1 MNIAFVGYH
10 HFQANGTVHV
20 FNLANALVELG
31 HHCAVIVPDSL
42 ETVHTI
48 GTPLFSYLTYADACA
63 GALKFPDGRGPDI
76 IHGWTPREG
85 VRQTIEAL
93 VERYRC
99 PYVIHL
105 EDNEQVIAASQLGS
119 TWDKLTKLSMAD
131 LDAAVGKGL
140 THPLRY
146 RPFLERAAG
155 MTLIID
161 RLFEFKPDNVPGILL
176 WPAFEAN
183 IFKPQPADLELR
195 RSLNIPDGNFLVVYP
210 GNSHPANAAEIRS
223 LYLAIA
229 AVNRRRIPVTLLR
242 IGSDYADFL
251 GTELREVRRHVV
263 ELGRWEARREVI
275 AQHLAL
281 ADVLIQPGRPDAFND
296 YRFPSKLPEF
306 FGMGKPVILPKSNIG
321 HHVRDGVDGVLL
333 HEGSALELAEKLEAV
348 LRDPERR
355 TILGENAR
363 AFAGANFSWR
373 KGGEKLAAF
382 YQRLCGASRGA

>member
-42 ETVHTI
+42 ETVHAI
-48 GTPLFSYLTYADACA
+48 GKPLFTYLTYASARD
-63 GALKFPDGRGPDI
+63 GLLKFPDGRGPDM

-85 VRQTIEAL
+85 VRQTIESL
-93 VERYRC
+93 VQRHRC

-105 EDNEQVIAASQLGS
+105 EDNEQVITASQLGTS
-119 TWDKLTKLSMAD
+119 WPKLMRHAMAD

-146 RPFLERAAG
+146 RAFLESAAG

-161 RLFEFKPDNVPGILL
+161 RLFEFKPDHVPGMLL
-176 WPAFEAN
+176 WPAFEDN
-183 IFKPQPADLELR
+183 IFKPQPADPELR
-195 RSLNIPDGNFLVVYP
+195 RSLNIPEGNFVVVYP
-210 GNSHPANAAEIRS
+210 GNSHQANTAEIRS

-229 AVNRRRIPVTLLR
+229 AVNRRGVPVTLLR

-251 GTELREVRRHVV
+251 GSELHEVRRHVV

-281 ADVLIQPGRPDAFND
+281 ADVLIQPGRADDFND

-333 HEGSALELAEKLEAV
+333 HEGSALEIAEKLEGL
-348 LRDPERR
+348 LRDPQRR
-355 TILGENAR
+355 TILGENAQ
-363 AFAGANFSWR
+363 AFAGASFSWR

-382 YQRLCGASRGA
+382 YRGLCDASRAA